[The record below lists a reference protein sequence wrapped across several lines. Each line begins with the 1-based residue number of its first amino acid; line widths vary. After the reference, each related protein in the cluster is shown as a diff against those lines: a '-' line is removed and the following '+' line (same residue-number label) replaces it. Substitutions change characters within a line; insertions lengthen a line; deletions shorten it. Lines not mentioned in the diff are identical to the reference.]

1 MQVISEKKSDIKL
14 TDKEKLLINFYQFDL
29 KNSILAEK
37 KRKEIINEKFFNTY
51 LN

>member
-1 MQVISEKKSDIKL
+1 MQVISEKRSDIKL

-37 KRKEIINEKFFNTY
+37 KRIEIINEKLFSTY
-51 LN
+51 LD